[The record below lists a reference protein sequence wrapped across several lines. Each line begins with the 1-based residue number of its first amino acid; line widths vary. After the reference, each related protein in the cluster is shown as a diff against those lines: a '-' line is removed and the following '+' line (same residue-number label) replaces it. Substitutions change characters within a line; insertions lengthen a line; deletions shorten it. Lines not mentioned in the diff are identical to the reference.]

1 MIFIPFNTPSSKNSK
16 QLGKTKPRYICPAC
30 KQGVGQRPLVL
41 CSKPVKNYLKKLG
54 IRKYGKNGVDEY
66 MTRENIFRQSVGDYF
81 KDCQK
86 PVIVKFHFVRDS
98 KRKFD
103 FHNAVQIITDLLVA
117 HGCIVDDDMD
127 HFLPVPMM
135 MDNNWYSV
143 DKNMPGVFIQLYGGE

>member
-16 QLGKTKPRYICPAC
+16 QLGKTRPRYICPAC

-66 MTRENIFRQSVGDYF
+66 MTRENLFRQSVGDYF
-81 KDCQK
+81 KDCPV

-103 FHNAVQIITDLLVA
+103 FHNAVQIIADLLVA
-117 HGCIVDDDMD
+117 HRFIEDDDMNC
-127 HFLPVPMM
+127 FLPVPMM
-135 MDNNWYSV
+135 IEGKWYSV
-143 DKNMPGVFIQLYGGE
+143 DKNLPGVFVQLHGEE